1 MTQQTRSVNKGRFE
15 QGDKPQGADYIDLVD
30 SYLSLADSTAQ
41 VVTSNI
47 EAPTLIATTGVTAP
61 KFVGTEVSA
70 SAGFFTTIQIATL
83 VTGQRANMSAAS
95 FRTTISADGNTF
107 CSTLSVFAF
116 ATAVAT
122 AVSAS
127 GSTGTLRVPTTVARY
142 LAIQVC
148 GRTMMIPCFE
158 L

>member
-1 MTQQTRSVNKGRFE
+1 MTQQTRSVNKARFE
-15 QGDKPQGADYIDLVD
+15 QGDKPQGADYIDLID
-30 SYLSLADSTAQ
+30 SSLSLADSAVQ
-41 VVTSNI
+41 VVTSDI
-47 EAPTLIATTGVTAP
+47 QAPTLIATTGVTAP

-70 SAGFFTTIQIATL
+70 SAGFFTTMQIATL
-83 VTGQRANMSAAS
+83 VSGQRMTMSAAS
-95 FRTTISADGNTF
+95 FLATVSAGGNIF